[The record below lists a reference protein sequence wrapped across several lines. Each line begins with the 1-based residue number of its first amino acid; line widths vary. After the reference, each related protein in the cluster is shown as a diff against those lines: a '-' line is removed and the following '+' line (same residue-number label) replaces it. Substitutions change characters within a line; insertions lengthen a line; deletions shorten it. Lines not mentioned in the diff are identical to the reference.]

1 MSVQQSTRSRLCHLH
16 RQDANRGHHMKDLQ
30 PLAFCLSPLDR
41 GENVRRDPAALKAL
55 EKQGDAQAVLF
66 LRGDPALDGDA
77 LLRWPFSSTVNL
89 TQVAD
94 PILLGLENGAPL
106 YAVDLLPDAETPGL
120 PEFTDTRT
128 AGMRVSLDD
137 SGILAQARSLI
148 EWRRKHRFCSNCG
161 AETQQTEAGRKRACP
176 SCGTEHFPRIDPV
189 AIMLV
194 VKDDWCLLGRQESWP
209 ERMWSALAGFME
221 PGETIADASAREI
234 WEEAGIQCDPRTA
247 EIVDNQPWPFP
258 SSLMIGLII
267 EAITVGITI
276 DRHELEDA
284 RWFSRDEVRAML
296 SGTHPEADI
305 PPKIAI
311 ARRLLEVW
319 ALRD

>member
-1 MSVQQSTRSRLCHLH
+1 MNHLP
-16 RQDANRGHHMKDLQ
+16 

-41 GENVRRDPAALKAL
+41 AEVVRRDAAALKAL
-55 EKQGDAQAVLF
+55 EKQTDAQAVLF
-66 LRGDPALDGDA
+66 LRGDPALADNT
-77 LLRWPFSSTVNL
+77 LLRWPFSKAVRMS
-89 TQVAD
+89 QVAE
-94 PILLGLENGAPL
+94 PILLGLQDGAPL

-128 AGMRVSLDD
+128 AGMRVSIEE

-161 AETQQTEAGRKRACP
+161 AETHQAEAGRKRICP
-176 SCGTEHFPRIDPV
+176 DCGTEHFPRIDPV

-221 PGETIADASAREI
+221 PGETIADATAREI
-234 WEEAGIQCDPRTA
+234 WEEAGIQCDPSTA

-267 EAITVGITI
+267 EAVTVGITV
-276 DRHELEDA
+276 DAHELEDA
-284 RWFSRDEVRAML
+284 RWFSRDEIRAML
-296 SGTHPEADI
+296 SGAHPEADI

-319 ALRD
+319 ASRS

>member
-1 MSVQQSTRSRLCHLH
+1 MNHLP
-16 RQDANRGHHMKDLQ
+16 

-41 GENVRRDPAALKAL
+41 ADEIRRDAVALKAL
-55 EKQGDAQAVLF
+55 EKHTGAQAVLF
-66 LRGDPALDGDA
+66 LRGDPALDGNA
-77 LLRWPFSSTVNL
+77 LMRWPYSKTVNM
-89 TQVAD
+89 TQAAE

-120 PEFTDTRT
+120 PEFTDTRS
-128 AGMRVSLDD
+128 AGMRVAVEE

-161 AETQQTEAGRKRACP
+161 AATQQTEAGRKRACP
-176 SCGTEHFPRIDPV
+176 DCETEHFPRIDPV

-209 ERMWSALAGFME
+209 ERMWSALAGFIE
-221 PGETIADASAREI
+221 PGETIADACAREI
-234 WEEAGIQCDPRTA
+234 REEAGIQCDPSTA
-247 EIVDNQPWPFP
+247 EIVCDQPWPFP

-267 EAITVGITI
+267 EAVTVGITI
-276 DRHELEDA
+276 DEYEMEA
-284 RWFSRDEVRAML
+284 VRWFSRDEVRDML
-296 SGTHPEADI
+296 AGTHNEVDL

-319 ALRD
+319 ASRG